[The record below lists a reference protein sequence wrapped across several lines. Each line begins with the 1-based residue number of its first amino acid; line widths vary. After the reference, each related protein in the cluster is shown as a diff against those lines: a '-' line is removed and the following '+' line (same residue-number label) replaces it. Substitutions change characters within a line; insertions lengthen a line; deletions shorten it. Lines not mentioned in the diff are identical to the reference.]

1 MLKKILITGF
11 EAFDSDATNPSAQCL
26 EWLQTRFHSDSQIK
40 FILLPVSFENSFLK
54 FKKTFD
60 EFSPDVV
67 LLMGLAKNRTDLTVE
82 RIGINWVDAR
92 IPDNDGVTLVR
103 QKISEEGPDGIFTRI
118 SFDKLNDQCNEVGV
132 PLKISTSAGEYVCN
146 DLLYKSL
153 LYTQKQKTELT
164 FFHLPG
170 RKNLEEYQSIF
181 LAIENIVKG
190 VMIK

>member
-11 EAFDSDATNPSAQCL
+11 EAFDSDSTNPSAQCL
-26 EWLQTRFHSDSQIK
+26 EWLQTRFQSDSQIK
-40 FILLPVSFENSFLK
+40 FIHLPVSFKNSFLK
-54 FKKTFD
+54 FKNAFD

-67 LLMGLAKNRTDLTVE
+67 ILMGLAKNRTDLTVE

-103 QKISEEGPDGIFTRI
+103 QKIQEDGPDGIFTRI
-118 SFDKLNDQCNEVGV
+118 SFDKLIDICSEVGV

-153 LYTQKQKTELT
+153 LYTEKQKTELT

-170 RKNLEEYQSIF
+170 RKNLEEYQSLF

-190 VMIK
+190 VML